1 MRRLRPLSLLLTLA
15 ACSTTPVDVAYRP
28 GAGASDSVAA
38 SRQQQQQRP
47 VVAVGAF
54 TDQRGEDPNWLGSIR
69 GGFGNPLKT
78 LTTPEPVALVV
89 RRAFA
94 DGLAARG
101 LLAGSGGG
109 RYTLTGT
116 VQQFDA
122 TQMARREATA
132 KVLVTLMD
140 AATGRTI
147 LSEPFEHRVV
157 AGSILTLR
165 TGVFASVDELRDV
178 AAQALNGAVD
188 KALDSPAIRQA
199 VR

>member
-1 MRRLRPLSLLLTLA
+1 MRRLRPLCLLLALA

-28 GAGASDSVAA
+28 GAGASDSATA
-38 SRQQQQQRP
+38 SRPQQQQRP

-78 LTTPEPVALVV
+78 LTTPEPVVQVV

-94 DGLAARG
+94 DGLASRG
-101 LLAGSGGG
+101 LLADSGG

-116 VQQFDA
+116 VEEFDA
-122 TQMARREATA
+122 TQMTRREATA
-132 KVLVTLMD
+132 KVLLTLKD

-157 AGSILTLR
+157 AGSFVTLR
-165 TGVFASVDELRDV
+165 TGVFASVDDLRDV

-188 KALDSPAIRQA
+188 KALDSPVFRQA